1 MAKGII
7 TTESGKGAPMRV
19 APDASAEM
27 IGALAPNTAIE
38 LLHYGDG
45 WYFVDVDG
53 VQGYIA
59 GSMVQA
65 LDGIEGLGTIK
76 IKMRKNKNG
85 KTDVAVQEVKPIT
98 KTVVKDINGQK
109 KVVTATAN
117 SGILNKAKS
126 AVKNAKNKN
135 GKFVMTKEDAKKHLE
150 SLIKRAKAAGMT
162 EDEIKQMAS
171 LNGLGRLTDLNGLNG
186 KLLDAIKNVGTKIV
200 DTGKKIVGAG
210 QKAEEVKQVL
220 TTPATATA
228 NTAPAAAVQPTPATV
243 QADTTNLN
251 TNIQNQSTMTDETK
265 SKIKKIAIA
274 SAAVIG
280 ATTIG
285 VIIYKNK
292 KKKDAAA
299 NNDKGALNGV
309 KKRRKKSKKSKKNT
323 GNKLLKLK

>member
-53 VQGYIA
+53 VRGYIA

-65 LDGIEGLGTIK
+65 LDGIEGLGKIK
-76 IKMRKNKNG
+76 IKKSRNKNG
-85 KTDVAVQEVKPIT
+85 KTDVAVQEVKP
-98 KTVVKDINGQK
+98 
-109 KVVTATAN
+109 ATPKAN
-117 SGILNKAKS
+117 SGLLNKVKGAAKN
-126 AVKNAKNKN
+126 AAKNAKNKN

-228 NTAPAAAVQPTPATV
+228 PAPAAAVQPTPATV

-280 ATTIG
+280 ATTVG
-285 VIIYKNK
+285 VIIYKSK

-299 NNDKGALNGV
+299 NNGKGALNGV

-323 GNKLLKLK
+323 GNKLLTLK

>member
-65 LDGIEGLGTIK
+65 LDGIEGLGKIK
-76 IKMRKNKNG
+76 IKRSRNKNG
-85 KTDVAVQEVKPIT
+85 KTDVAVQEVKPA
-98 KTVVKDINGQK
+98 
-109 KVVTATAN
+109 TAKAN
-117 SGILNKAKS
+117 SGLLNKVKG
-126 AVKNAKNKN
+126 AVKNAAKNAKNKN

-280 ATTIG
+280 ATTVG
-285 VIIYKNK
+285 VLIYKSK

-299 NNDKGALNGV
+299 NNGKGALNGV
-309 KKRRKKSKKSKKNT
+309 SKKRRKSRKSRKSKKNT